1 MPTPKDKARRPG
13 KAKDGRALQNPRLRG
28 TQRKSRTEKVL
39 GPADDQTIID
49 ELRRF
54 APICLIA
61 SKLNVARH
69 TLSRYIHG
77 KPELQSE
84 LEDRDESM
92 VDLTHRALFD
102 ASIGNAPMGKD
113 GEPTQINVNAAM
125 FLLERKGKSRG
136 FSQHIEVEQAEVPSF
151 TFSRRDAA
159 VRQ

>member
-1 MPTPKDKARRPG
+1 M
-13 KAKDGRALQNPRLRG
+13 
-28 TQRKSRTEKVL
+28 
-39 GPADDQTIID
+39 
-49 ELRRF
+49 
-54 APICLIA
+54 
-61 SKLNVARH
+61 ARH

-77 KPELQSE
+77 KPELEKE

-113 GEPTQINVNAAM
+113 GKPTQINVNAAM